1 MNKDLLR
8 RVLVLM
14 NSKHTFLALCEYGIV
29 ITSFLRVFY
38 LLHGTCNKYK
48 CIPKFIIS
56 VNFLLQTSC
65 LVSLGE
71 KKEGKSWQ
79 VSVNVDQCSFWW
91 KVVASLDTVVGGSF
105 VIISKSFINVVLLVE
120 REWTL

>member
-29 ITSFLRVFY
+29 ITSFLKVFY
-38 LLHGTCNKYK
+38 VLHGMCNKYK

-56 VNFLLQTSC
+56 VNIADCLLSKF
-65 LVSLGE
+65 G
-71 KKEGKSWQ
+71 KKKKK
-79 VSVNVDQCSFWW
+79 
-91 KVVASLDTVVGGSF
+91 KVAGVC
-105 VIISKSFINVVLLVE
+105 
-120 REWTL
+120 